1 MAASLS
7 NVKTMTDEDDVCVR
21 HECSDRH
28 PIFYVTDRDSI
39 QLILSP
45 IDLKF
50 YVLS

>member
-1 MAASLS
+1 MIVGCGRLEL
-7 NVKTMTDEDDVCVR
+7 KCEDGVCVR
-21 HECSDRH
+21 HRGTNVH
-28 PIFYVTDRDSI
+28 TGFYVTDSDSI